1 MRGRSDSKVCFVFLL
16 SLVGNFQKR
25 AQIQNL
31 VSKYRAYAKRQWQ
44 SQNTNEQTKQT
55 KKNIQK
61 QRLILA
67 ISTNHYERV
76 EQSYWYCEQ
85 LQTIAQVSTKTGR
98 DKPLQHPRRPRAWNH
113 SSRRFS
119 RSDFKRQQ
127 AVSRFLYKNA
137 SIHRLK
143 GRRETARPYLT
154 ERQWVRGWSEYGF
167 VDFVNTLV
175 RSRRRMEKANISL
188 RRAFLSI
195 FELGGDPSCSLQRRK
210 SLTFGNLK

>member
-1 MRGRSDSKVCFVFLL
+1 MARNTLSRAERYHPKGKKTNYNKTVSFLLQFPPALCVSRESPLTDPLAKNLAGMRGRSGSKVCFVFLL

-25 AQIQNL
+25 AKIQNL

-98 DKPLQHPRRPRAWNH
+98 DKPLQHPRRPRA
-113 SSRRFS
+113 
-119 RSDFKRQQ
+119 
-127 AVSRFLYKNA
+127 
-137 SIHRLK
+137 
-143 GRRETARPYLT
+143 
-154 ERQWVRGWSEYGF
+154 
-167 VDFVNTLV
+167 
-175 RSRRRMEKANISL
+175 
-188 RRAFLSI
+188 
-195 FELGGDPSCSLQRRK
+195 
-210 SLTFGNLK
+210 